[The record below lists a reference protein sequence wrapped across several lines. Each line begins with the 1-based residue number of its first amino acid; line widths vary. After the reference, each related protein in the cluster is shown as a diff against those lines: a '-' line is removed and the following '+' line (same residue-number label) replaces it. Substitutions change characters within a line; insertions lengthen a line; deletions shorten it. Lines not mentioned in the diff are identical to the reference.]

1 MKILVTGGSGLV
13 GKAIQN
19 LVEHD
24 ENTYLFLNSKS
35 CNLTDYTETL
45 RVFSEFKPNQVIHL
59 AAYVGGL
66 YRNMNYKA
74 EMFENNML
82 INMNVLKA
90 AYLSNVQKVICC
102 LSTCIFPDQ
111 TQYPINETML
121 HSGPPHNSN
130 DAYAYAKR
138 MLEIQCKIYR
148 EQYGKNFVCVIPTNI
163 YGEHD
168 NFSLEDGH
176 VIPSLIHKCFLCKQN
191 NEPFVVRGSGNP
203 LRQFI
208 YSLDLAKLILIVLND
223 YKYNESIILSVSE
236 KEEVSIKEVATI
248 IANKFNY
255 IEQMK
260 FDESFSDGQYKKTAD
275 NKKLLTFLRNEAI
288 DFQFTNIKEGIEKT
302 IDWFI
307 WNYNEARK

>member
-19 LVEHD
+19 LVEND
-24 ENTYLFLNSKS
+24 ENTYLFLNSKT
-35 CNLTDYTETL
+35 CNLTDYKETL
-45 RVFSEFKPNQVIHL
+45 RVFSEFMPKQVIHL

-90 AYLSNVQKVICC
+90 SHLCNAQKVICC

-111 TQYPINETML
+111 TDYPINETML
-121 HSGPPHNSN
+121 HNGPPHNSN

-148 EQYGKNFVCVIPTNI
+148 EQHGKNFVCVIPTNI

-191 NEPFVVRGSGNP
+191 KEPFVVRGSGNP

-208 YSLDLAKLILIVLND
+208 YSIDLAKLILIVLND
-223 YKYNESIILSVSE
+223 CKYNDSIILSVSE
-236 KEEVSIKEVATI
+236 NQEVSINEVATI
-248 IANKFNY
+248 IANKYNY
-255 IEQMK
+255 VEQMK

-275 NKKLLTFLRNEAI
+275 NKKLLAFLKNEDI
-288 DFQFTNIKEGIEKT
+288 HFQFTNIKEGIEKT

-307 WNYNEARK
+307 SNYNEARK

>member
-13 GKAIQN
+13 GKAIQS
-19 LVEHD
+19 LVEND
-24 ENTYLFLNSKS
+24 ENDYLFLNSKM
-35 CNLTDYTETL
+35 CDLTDYSKTL
-45 RVFSEFKPNQVIHL
+45 QVFEDFCPDQVIHL

-66 YRNMNYKA
+66 YKNMNYKA

-90 AYLSNVQKVICC
+90 SHTCNCQKVICC
-102 LSTCIFPDQ
+102 LSTCIFPDK
-111 TQYPINETML
+111 TSYPIDETML
-121 HSGPPHNSN
+121 HNGPPHYSN

-148 EQYGKNFVCVIPTNI
+148 EQHGKNFVCVIPTNI

-176 VIPSLIHKCFLCKQN
+176 VIPSLIYKCYLCKQQ
-191 NEPFVVRGSGNP
+191 NEPFVVRGTGNP

-208 YSLDLAKLILIVLND
+208 YSLDLAKLILIVLKD

-236 KEEVSIKEVATI
+236 KDEVSIKEVATI
-248 IANKFNY
+248 IANKYNY
-255 IEQMK
+255 VEHMV
-260 FDESFSDGQYKKTAD
+260 FDESYSDGQYKKTAD
-275 NKKLLTFLRNEAI
+275 NTKLLTFLRNEDI
-288 DFQFTNIKEGIEKT
+288 DFQFTNIREGIEKT
-302 IDWFI
+302 IEWFI